1 VTGEA
6 RGCRWFEIDLN
17 MIIYYSN
24 LRMEFV
30 GIGIGIGVGVGGA
43 VFTAALI
50 IVDG

>member
-1 VTGEA
+1 MTGEA

-30 GIGIGIGVGVGGA
+30 GIGIGVGVGGA
-43 VFTAALI
+43 LFTAALTI
-50 IVDG
+50 ADG